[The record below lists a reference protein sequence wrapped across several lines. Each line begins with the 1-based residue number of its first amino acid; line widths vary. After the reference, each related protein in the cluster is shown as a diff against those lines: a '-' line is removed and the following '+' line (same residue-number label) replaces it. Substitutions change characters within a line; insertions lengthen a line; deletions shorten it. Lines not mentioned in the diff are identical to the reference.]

1 MEIRTPTSAELELIL
16 TLSPQ
21 ALFEGTL
28 GGVMPT
34 SEKIK
39 GLIEP
44 LLAKGC
50 RYFIAVEGGDLAGW
64 ILFGKSKD
72 QFTDTPIGFI
82 YELFVLEQ
90 FRGKGYSKQLLSK
103 ALDHLKSENLLEVR
117 LSAFSGNHAI
127 KLYEK
132 AGFHVRTVNMSL
144 NL

>member
-1 MEIRTPTSAELELIL
+1 MEIRTPTPAELELIL

-21 ALFEGTL
+21 ALYEGTL
-28 GGVMPT
+28 GEVMPT

-50 RYFIAVEGGDLAGW
+50 RYFIAAEEDHLAGW
-64 ILFGKSKD
+64 VLFGESKD

-82 YELFVLEQ
+82 YELYVIEP
-90 FRGKGYSKQLLSK
+90 FRGKGYSNQLLDK
-103 ALDHLKSENLLEVR
+103 ALDHFKSENYTEVR

-132 AGFHVRTVNMSL
+132 AGFHVRTVTMSL
-144 NL
+144 DF